1 LGDVAALCLTP
12 SASPVG
18 RVVVA
23 HGAGNDAL
31 FPLLDIFRALVGGG
45 FEVFAFDL
53 DGHGWESTT
62 CFSADAVRT
71 AIPAALE
78 QARAGRP
85 PLPIFLLGHSLG
97 GALVLSALGA
107 SVDGVEAAVVLSAP
121 VSVEFS
127 LRSSAAELW
136 RFFRRETWTQRAGYG
151 LWGVV
156 PAVGLLKRRAYPLRL
171 AAEAAGSFGYVRT
184 IQNLLADLDIA
195 RAARRIRIPVLL
207 VYGGH
212 DALVPPAQGD
222 TLADAIPRAELVR
235 LPHASHYGVPVAR
248 ETPRIVAGWLA
259 ARVAELSDAEDVD
272 RPASPGSVATDEASP
287 RHTSPEPM
295 DGVLPRRLAVE
306 SVSPEAGS
314 CERVAVDAG
323 RVETMGAR

>member
-1 LGDVAALCLTP
+1 MPSTP
-12 SASPVG
+12 AIG

-23 HGAGNDAL
+23 HGAGNDVL
-31 FPLLDIFRALVGGG
+31 FPLLDIFRALVGRG

-62 CFSADAVRT
+62 RFSADAVRT

-107 SVDGVEAAVVLSAP
+107 SVDGVEAAVLLSAP
-121 VSVEFS
+121 VSVGFS
-127 LRSSAAELW
+127 LRSSLAELW
-136 RFFRRETWTQRAGYG
+136 RFFRTETWAQRSGYG

-156 PAVGLLKRRAYPLRL
+156 PAVGWLKRRAYPLRL

-184 IQNLLADLDIA
+184 IQNLLADLDVA
-195 RAARRIRIPVLL
+195 AAARRIRIPGLL

-248 ETPRIVAGWLA
+248 ETPRIVVDWLA
-259 ARVAELSDAEDVD
+259 ARVAKLSDAENVD
-272 RPASPGSVATDEASP
+272 RPASPNSVADDEASP
-287 RHTSPEPM
+287 RHTSPEPI
-295 DGVLPRRLAVE
+295 DGVLSGRRAVE
-306 SVSPEAGS
+306 SASPEVGS
-314 CERVAVDAG
+314 CEQAAVDAR
-323 RVETMGAR
+323 RVETTGAR